1 MQRVSVVVNASPL
14 IYLSVLDHLALLWR
28 VFDEVY
34 IPEAVYTE
42 VVELGQGLPG
52 SQETMRAISNG
63 FIHVKPVHDHLAVD
77 ALLSQLDWGE
87 SEVIVLA
94 RELELQHVVLDDR
107 MARLRAVQMGLN
119 VTGTLGILLL
129 SHKMGVEINIQQA
142 IHVLREQNFRISERL
157 YRKIIRDL

>member
-28 VFDEVY
+28 VFDDVY
-34 IPEAVYTE
+34 IPQAVYTE

-52 SQETMRAISNG
+52 SQETARAVSNG
-63 FIHVKPVHDHLAVD
+63 FIHVRSVSDRLAVD
-77 ALLSQLDWGE
+77 ALLSDLDWGE

-94 RELELQHVVLDDR
+94 REMELQHVVLDDR

-119 VTGTLGILLL
+119 VTGTIGILLL
-129 SHKMGVEINIQQA
+129 ARKMGMEVDVKRALQ
-142 IHVLREQNFRISERL
+142 VLQEHNFRISERL
-157 YRKIIRDL
+157 YRKITRDL

>member
-14 IYLSVLDHLALLWR
+14 IYLSVLNHLALLWR
-28 VFDEVY
+28 VFDDVY

-52 SQETMRAISNG
+52 SQETMRAVSNG
-63 FIHVKPVHDHLAVD
+63 YIHVKPVNDHLAVD
-77 ALLSQLDWGE
+77 ALLSHLDWGE

-94 RELELQHVVLDDR
+94 HELGLQHVVLDDR

-119 VTGTLGILLL
+119 VTGTIGILLL
-129 SHKMGVEINIQQA
+129 SRKMGIEVNVKRAIQ
-142 IHVLREQNFRISERL
+142 VLKEHNFRISERL